1 MTEVNDRLLEL
12 EKENKELKSILLFFN
27 SSYFSTVQKNNQLK
41 KEHKVLKSFVSRYKN
56 KSEKDN
62 LTNLYEKTTFESL
75 VKDYDTESNES
86 YLVIL
91 DIDDFKKINDTQGHF
106 VGDEM
111 LITLAN
117 IINKSFR
124 NDDIKSR
131 FGGDEFALLL
141 KNTNYTNA
149 SKLLERLKNN
159 IFKDSSLPFTISIGF
174 TKYNP
179 KLSYN
184 KNFSNADAALYE
196 AKRNNKDSIYFK

>member
-1 MTEVNDRLLEL
+1 MTEVNKRLLEL